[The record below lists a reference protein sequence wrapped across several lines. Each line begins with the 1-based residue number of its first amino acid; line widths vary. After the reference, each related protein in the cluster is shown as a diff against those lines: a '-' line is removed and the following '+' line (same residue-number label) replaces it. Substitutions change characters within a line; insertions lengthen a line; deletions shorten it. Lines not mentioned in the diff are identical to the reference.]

1 MHRLLI
7 VVVMLLAVAGCG
19 GRTAQPVTVASRYDN
34 NLSCADLEAEIEQNN
49 ARLQALANEKG
60 VALTKNVAIGAAGL
74 LFFPAWFALDLN
86 DAAGQEIS
94 QLQAR
99 QTYLAEMAGRK
110 CQSQQPKGA
119 RK

>member
-1 MHRLLI
+1 MRRVTVPVILI
-7 VVVMLLAVAGCG
+7 LALAGCG
-19 GRTAQPVTVASRYDN
+19 GRTPQPITVASRYDN
-34 NLSCADLEAEIEQNN
+34 NLSCADLEAEIDQNT

-60 VALTKNVAIGAAGL
+60 VTLTKNVAVGAAGL
-74 LFFPAWFALDLN
+74 LFFPVWFALDLN

-110 CQSQQPKGA
+110 CQAETTKKG
-119 RK
+119 KK